1 MGLIDTIALF
11 GAVALAAPIA
21 LLGVEFM
28 VGGRLLAGL
37 GFLVV
42 AAGLVAGVYFRPSLK
57 SLAGKTALAAV
68 KGPNDDDEEKEAY
81 ND

>member
-1 MGLIDTIALF
+1 MKLIDTIALF

-21 LLGVEFM
+21 LLGIEFI

-37 GFLVV
+37 GFLAV

-57 SLAGKTALAAV
+57 SIAGKTALAAV
-68 KGPNDDDEEKEAY
+68 KGDGGDEEKEAY

>member
-1 MGLIDTIALF
+1 MSLIDTIALF
-11 GAVALAAPIA
+11 GAVALSAPIA
-21 LLGVEFM
+21 LLGVEFI

-37 GFLVV
+37 GFLAV

-57 SLAGKTALAAV
+57 SIAGKTVLAAV
-68 KGPNDDDEEKEAY
+68 KGDDGDEEKEAY